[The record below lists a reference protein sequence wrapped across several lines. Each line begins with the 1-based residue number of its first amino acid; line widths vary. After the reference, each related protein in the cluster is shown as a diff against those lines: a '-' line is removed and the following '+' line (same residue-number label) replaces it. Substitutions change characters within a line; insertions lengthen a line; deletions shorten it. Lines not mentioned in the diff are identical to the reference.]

1 VLGFILPTD
10 PAAWGAFLTGF
21 ASVLAVCLSLRHTKA
36 KADDNCDKRVQEIKK
51 AFMAG
56 TEFEHRQQ
64 ERRQSSG

>member
-1 VLGFILPTD
+1 
-10 PAAWGAFLTGF
+10 
-21 ASVLAVCLSLRHTKA
+21 
-36 KADDNCDKRVQEIKK
+36 VQEIKK